1 MFLVITLR
9 SDLSV
14 AAVTVPTPSTVTR
27 GRQVPSQGTAAAPPA
42 ATEGA
47 TEEITE
53 ETTEVMEAGTEEDTD
68 TEVVTEAEGGA
79 AAGAD
84 PEVADNINEY
94 FTHSLLLAAEDPL
107 IVVAF

>member
-1 MFLVITLR
+1 M
-9 SDLSV
+9 
-14 AAVTVPTPSTVTR
+14 TVPTPSTDTR
-27 GRQVPSQGTAAAPPA
+27 GRRVPSPGIAAAPPA

-53 ETTEVMEAGTEEDTD
+53 EATEVMEAGTEEDTD

-84 PEVADNINEY
+84 PEVADTINEH
-94 FTHSLLLAAEDPL
+94 FTHFLLLAAEDPL

>member
-1 MFLVITLR
+1 M
-9 SDLSV
+9 
-14 AAVTVPTPSTVTR
+14 TVPTPSTDTR
-27 GRQVPSQGTAAAPPA
+27 GRQVPSQGIIAAAAAPPA
-42 ATEGA
+42 ATEAA

-53 ETTEVMEAGTEEDTD
+53 EATEIMEEGTEEATD

-84 PEVADNINEY
+84 PEVADTIDEY

>member
-1 MFLVITLR
+1 M
-9 SDLSV
+9 
-14 AAVTVPTPSTVTR
+14 TVPTPSTDTR
-27 GRQVPSQGTAAAPPA
+27 GRQVPSQGIAAAAAPPA

-53 ETTEVMEAGTEEDTD
+53 EATEVMEEGTEEDTD

-84 PEVADNINEY
+84 PEVADTINEY